1 VTRLALLMLAIG
13 MVAAPG
19 LGVGEPQQT
28 AGSATAAAQKPT
40 VTFQFDHAGLSV
52 PRYTIVLREDGS
64 GSYHAEEVERRS
76 ADSAVQQV
84 SVKQVDSPLT
94 VSFDTAAKIFAT
106 ARSLNRFNMFCGTK
120 AKNIAETGQKILSYA
135 GPEGNGTCTYH
146 YSDDKNVTVLTNMF
160 YAISYT
166 LEVGRRLDFE
176 RRFDRLGL
184 DAELLS
190 LEQAVQEKN
199 ALELTNIAPTL
210 NAIAGNVDLM
220 QRVRTRASKLL
231 ENSAAK

>member
-1 VTRLALLMLAIG
+1 MLAIG
-13 MVAAPG
+13 LTACSG
-19 LGVGEPQQT
+19 LAVGELQQQT
-28 AGSATAAAQKPT
+28 AASASTGAQKPT
-40 VTFQFDHAGLSV
+40 VTFQFDHDGLPV
-52 PRYTIVLREDGS
+52 PHYTIVLREDGS
-64 GSYHAEEVERRS
+64 GTYHAEETERRS

-84 SVKQVDSPLT
+84 SVKPVDRPLS
-94 VSFDTAAKIFAT
+94 VSFETAAKVFAT

-120 AKNIAETGQKILSYA
+120 AKNIADTGKKILSYA
-135 GPEGNGTCTYH
+135 GPEGPGSCSYN
-146 YSDDKNVTVLTNMF
+146 YSDDKSVTALTNLF

-199 ALELTNIAPTL
+199 ALEIANIAPTL
-210 NAIAGNVDLM
+210 DAIAANVDLM
-220 QRVRTRASKLL
+220 QRARTRASKLL
-231 ENSAAK
+231 EQTSEGR